1 MGDMQSPQH
10 PLEVLPAMLN
20 LVLLETS
27 KILRDPNCHNLRQA
41 GFTRG
46 RITKM
51 VDSANQRF
59 HEALDEIEVEILQ
72 AKAVM
77 ERDLRNI
84 RKKRAER
91 DRARDRANGIPSPG
105 ALAREAD
112 EKAQQANASAFE
124 DTAQIQVPGEG
135 EETLMDEHGVAKT
148 DEDKVIGT
156 SQGMPQDSENSAGLA
171 ITMPAGT
178 ATNGQDQAK
187 NENQQAGDEM
197 NASDAMMD
205 TSDAANVEFFESMF
219 NDDLVSADDTMNFGD
234 FGFPIDTNTNQTLNN
249 DSTLQNSALPNV
261 DLNNLT
267 STSNEDINSLLPG
280 LENYVTGS
288 DFSNINL
295 PATSSTQPDTNQ
307 ATTTTTT
314 TNAAGSAPPAPD
326 ATGATTNIA
335 DNSTLDDSFFDFNF
349 DMNNNGGDDMG
360 NGTLDDFD
368 SFDWN

>member
-1 MGDMQSPQH
+1 MQQ
-10 PLEVLPAMLN
+10 
-20 LVLLETS
+20 
-27 KILRDPNCHNLRQA
+27 
-41 GFTRG
+41 
-46 RITKM
+46 
-51 VDSANQRF
+51 
-59 HEALDEIEVEILQ
+59 LQ

-105 ALAREAD
+105 ALAKEAD
-112 EKAQQANASAFE
+112 EKAQQGNASAFE

-219 NDDLVSADDTMNFGD
+219 NDDLVSADDTMNFDD
-234 FGFPIDTNTNQTLNN
+234 FGFSMDTNTNQPLNS
-249 DSTLQNSALPNV
+249 DTALQTPSRPNV

-288 DFSNINL
+288 DFSNINIS
-295 PATSSTQPDTNQ
+295 ATSSTQPDTNQ
-307 ATTTTTT
+307 TTTTTAAS
-314 TNAAGSAPPAPD
+314 NAPAPD
-326 ATGATTNIA
+326 AITGATTTIA

-349 DMNNNGGDDMG
+349 DMNNNVGDDMG

>member
-1 MGDMQSPQH
+1 
-10 PLEVLPAMLN
+10 ML
-20 LVLLETS
+20 
-27 KILRDPNCHNLRQA
+27 Q
-41 GFTRG
+41 
-46 RITKM
+46 
-51 VDSANQRF
+51 
-59 HEALDEIEVEILQ
+59 LQ

-105 ALAREAD
+105 ALAKEAEEAD
-112 EKAQQANASAFE
+112 QQANASALE
-124 DTAQIQVPGEG
+124 DAAQAHVLGEG
-135 EETLMDEHGVAKT
+135 EETLMDEHGNLVAKA

-156 SQGMPQDSENSAGLA
+156 GQGMPQDSENSAGLA
-171 ITMPAGT
+171 ITMSSDT
-178 ATNGQDQAK
+178 ATNGQDQPK
-187 NENQQAGDEM
+187 NEDQQHADGM

-219 NDDLVSADDTMNFGD
+219 NDDLVSADDSLNFGD
-234 FGFPIDTNTNQTLNN
+234 FGFPMDTNTNQPLNS
-249 DSTLQNSALPNV
+249 DTALQNSSLPNI
-261 DLNNLT
+261 DMNNLT

-288 DFSNINL
+288 DFSNINI
-295 PATSSTQPDTNQ
+295 PTTSSNQPDTNQ
-307 ATTTTTT
+307 VTTTTT

-326 ATGATTNIA
+326 ATGPTTTIA

>member
-1 MGDMQSPQH
+1 
-10 PLEVLPAMLN
+10 
-20 LVLLETS
+20 
-27 KILRDPNCHNLRQA
+27 
-41 GFTRG
+41 
-46 RITKM
+46 
-51 VDSANQRF
+51 
-59 HEALDEIEVEILQ
+59 
-72 AKAVM
+72 M
-77 ERDLRNI
+77 ERDLRNM

-105 ALAREAD
+105 ALAKEAD
-112 EKAQQANASAFE
+112 EKAQEANASAYE

-135 EETLMDEHGVAKT
+135 EDILMNEHGVAKT
-148 DEDKVIGT
+148 DEDTVIGT

-178 ATNGQDQAK
+178 ATNDQDQPK
-187 NENQQAGDEM
+187 NENQQPGDDGM

-205 TSDAANVEFFESMF
+205 TSDAANAEFFESMF

-234 FGFPIDTNTNQTLNN
+234 FGFPMDTNTNQPLNN
-249 DSTLQNSALPNV
+249 DTVLQNSALPNV
-261 DLNNLT
+261 DMNNLT

-288 DFSNINL
+288 DFSNINI
-295 PATSSTQPDTNQ
+295 PGTSAQPDTNQ
-307 ATTTTTT
+307 APPPTTTTAAN
-314 TNAAGSAPPAPD
+314 TNAPAPD
-326 ATGATTNIA
+326 AIMGPTTTIT

>member
-1 MGDMQSPQH
+1 
-10 PLEVLPAMLN
+10 ML
-20 LVLLETS
+20 
-27 KILRDPNCHNLRQA
+27 Q
-41 GFTRG
+41 
-46 RITKM
+46 
-51 VDSANQRF
+51 
-59 HEALDEIEVEILQ
+59 LQ

-105 ALAREAD
+105 ALAKEAD
-112 EKAQQANASAFE
+112 EKAQKANASAFE
-124 DTAQIQVPGEG
+124 DTAPIQVPGEG

-156 SQGMPQDSENSAGLA
+156 NQGMPQDSENSAGLA

-178 ATNGQDQAK
+178 TTNDQDQSK
-187 NENQQAGDEM
+187 TENQQPGDDGM
-197 NASDAMMD
+197 NASDAMLD
-205 TSDAANVEFFESMF
+205 TSDAANAEFFESMF

-234 FGFPIDTNTNQTLNN
+234 FGFPMDTNTNQPLNSDTN
-249 DSTLQNSALPNV
+249 LQNSALPNV
-261 DLNNLT
+261 DMNNLT

-288 DFSNINL
+288 DFSNINI
-295 PATSSTQPDTNQ
+295 PSTSTNQPDTTQ
-307 ATTTTTT
+307 APPPTTT
-314 TNAAGSAPPAPD
+314 AATSTSTGPALD
-326 ATGATTNIA
+326 ATGPTATIT

>member
-1 MGDMQSPQH
+1 
-10 PLEVLPAMLN
+10 
-20 LVLLETS
+20 
-27 KILRDPNCHNLRQA
+27 
-41 GFTRG
+41 
-46 RITKM
+46 
-51 VDSANQRF
+51 
-59 HEALDEIEVEILQ
+59 
-72 AKAVM
+72 M

-105 ALAREAD
+105 ALAKEAD

-219 NDDLVSADDTMNFGD
+219 NDDLVSADDTMNFDD
-234 FGFPIDTNTNQTLNN
+234 FGFSMDTNTNQPLNS
-249 DSTLQNSALPNV
+249 DTALQTPSLPNV

-288 DFSNINL
+288 DFSNINI

-307 ATTTTTT
+307 TTTTTAAS
-314 TNAAGSAPPAPD
+314 NAPAPD
-326 ATGATTNIA
+326 AITGATTTIA

>member
-1 MGDMQSPQH
+1 
-10 PLEVLPAMLN
+10 
-20 LVLLETS
+20 
-27 KILRDPNCHNLRQA
+27 
-41 GFTRG
+41 
-46 RITKM
+46 
-51 VDSANQRF
+51 
-59 HEALDEIEVEILQ
+59 
-72 AKAVM
+72 M

-124 DTAQIQVPGEG
+124 DTAQVQVPSEG

-156 SQGMPQDSENSAGLA
+156 GQGMPQDSENSAGLA
-171 ITMPAGT
+171 ITMPSDA
-178 ATNGQDQAK
+178 ATNGQDQPK
-187 NENQQAGDEM
+187 NEDQQPVDGM

-219 NDDLVSADDTMNFGD
+219 NDDLVSADDTINFGD
-234 FGFPIDTNTNQTLNN
+234 FGFSMDTNTNQTINS
-249 DSTLQNSALPNV
+249 DSTLQNSSLPNV
-261 DLNNLT
+261 DLNNIA

-288 DFSNINL
+288 DFSNINI
-295 PATSSTQPDTNQ
+295 PATSAQPDTSQ

-314 TNAAGSAPPAPD
+314 TTVASSAPPPD
-326 ATGATTNIA
+326 ATGATTVA

-349 DMNNNGGDDMG
+349 DMNNNGGDEMG
-360 NGTLDDFD
+360 DGTLDDFE